1 MQSRLTRPPPMPW
14 QDDVEQN
21 ELDGEP
27 EAAPEIR
34 RYLALADIA
43 LLPKRLF
50 MVKRPHRTKP
60 EIAHP
65 ERAA

>member
-1 MQSRLTRPPPMPW
+1 MPW
-14 QDDVEQN
+14 QDDVALN

-43 LLPKRLF
+43 LRPKRLF
-50 MVKRPHRTKP
+50 LVERRADNKAPK
-60 EIAHP
+60 EK
-65 ERAA
+65 RAA